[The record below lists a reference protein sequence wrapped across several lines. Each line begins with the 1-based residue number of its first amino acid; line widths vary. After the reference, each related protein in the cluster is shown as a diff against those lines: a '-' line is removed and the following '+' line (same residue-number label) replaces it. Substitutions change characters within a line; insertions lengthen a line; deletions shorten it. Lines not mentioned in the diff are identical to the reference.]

1 MTAAQDVLIEA
12 LLGAGDVAKF
22 AAAQQLVALSEHDD
36 TKVDSIAPLLELAR
50 RGRALPAQLA
60 VVALERL
67 ALSDDG
73 MKVRIAAAGGV
84 EVLFELLW
92 RPDGRSKERAANAL
106 VSLGPYVNDF
116 TLVANNFTTLALQID
131 GARGVDFDLR
141 VALAV
146 HKFTLQLGE
155 HLIQCNAELE
165 APIVEADARVLKF
178 QTDAYIHCVRTWGLG
193 YGPDA

>member
-1 MTAAQDVLIEA
+1 M
-12 LLGAGDVAKF
+12 AG
-22 AAAQQLVALSEHDD
+22 
-36 TKVDSIAPLLELAR
+36 SIK
-50 RGRALPAQLA
+50 Q
-60 VVALERL
+60 VI
-67 ALSDDG
+67 
-73 MKVRIAAAGGV
+73 KI
-84 EVLFELLW
+84 FLW

-116 TLVANNFTTLALQID
+116 RLVANNFITLALQIE
-131 GARGVDFDLR
+131 GARGVDFDSR

-165 APIVEADARVLKF
+165 APIVEADARVRKF
-178 QTDAYIHCVRTWGLG
+178 QTDAYIHCVQTLWAG

>member
-1 MTAAQDVLIEA
+1 MEAAQDVLIEA
-12 LLGAGDVAKF
+12 LLGAGDDAKL
-22 AAAQQLVALSEHDD
+22 AAAQQLVALSERDD
-36 TKVDSIAPLLELAR
+36 TKVGSIASLLELAR
-50 RGRALPAQLA
+50 CGRALPAQLA

-92 RPDGRSKERAANAL
+92 RPDCQITERAASAL
-106 VSLGPYVNDF
+106 VSLGPDVNDF
-116 TLVANNFTTLALQID
+116 TLVANNFITLALQIE

-165 APIVEADARVLKF
+165 APIVEADARVRKF
-178 QTDAYIHCVRTWGLG
+178 QTDAYIHCVQTLG
-193 YGPDA
+193 AAYDT